1 MAHGATAL
9 EPTAAD
15 QRTPHARARTAAL
28 PRAETWTLVALCA
41 ATLAL
46 RVAYVFAYPFDSDEP
61 QHLHVAWAWTKGLLP
76 YRDVFDN
83 HTPLFH
89 ILSAPLVAL
98 IGETPR
104 ILVLMRLAMIPL
116 SAATLWGSFLLG
128 RRLFGTRAG
137 LWSAVLCGLSPT
149 FFFKSLEYRADVLWA
164 ALWVLAIAVLLDE
177 RLGAR
182 RGFCGGLLLGACLA
196 VSLKTTMLLAALAI
210 ASAGVWVLSPRA
222 GGDARRR
229 AVAFAASV
237 MGGLVIPPLAIVLFF
252 TARGALRELIYCT
265 VEHNMLSD
273 VGRWGFSRRPLLL
286 LPILALLLAAARF
299 IIRRFPGGGRAA
311 FLLLLA
317 GSQYLLLSTLW
328 PVHTR
333 QDLLPFYP
341 LFTVLLAGI
350 LLARRQGAPG
360 GERRWTWAAPGA
372 ALVPLTLA
380 ALELAVLPALSPIAA
395 RGTVPQERL
404 LAEVLALTDPGDYVL
419 DMKGQAVF
427 RNRPFYHALETMTLE
442 RMARGIIE
450 DTIPERC
457 IATRTCVAPADIG
470 GFPPRARR
478 FLQENYVVVGVLRVA
493 GRILDRPPDDPAG
506 PIPFDVAIPARYAV
520 VSARGDVR
528 GTLDGRPYDG
538 PREMDPGRHVFVPA
552 SDANPLAVIWA
563 QAVERGFSPFGG
575 AGEAP

>member
-9 EPTAAD
+9 EPPVAA
-15 QRTPHARARTAAL
+15 QKTPHARARTATL
-28 PRAETWTLVALCA
+28 PRAERWALVALCA
-41 ATLAL
+41 AGLAL

-83 HTPLFH
+83 HAPLFH
-89 ILSAPLVAL
+89 ILSAPFVAL

-104 ILVLMRLAMIPL
+104 ILVLMRLTMVPL
-116 SAATLWGSFLLG
+116 FAAALWGSFLLG

-137 LWSAVLCGLSPT
+137 LWSAVICGLSPT

-164 ALWVLAIAVLLDE
+164 ALWLLAIAVLLDE
-177 RLGAR
+177 RLDAR
-182 RGFCGGLLLGACLA
+182 RGFYGGLLLGACLA
-196 VSLKTTMLLAALAI
+196 VSLKTSMLLAALAI
-210 ASAGVWVLSPRA
+210 ASAVVLVLSPRA
-222 GGDARRR
+222 G
-229 AVAFAASV
+229 AFAASV
-237 MGGLVIPPLAIVLFF
+237 LGGLVVLPLAIVLFF
-252 TARGALRELIYCT
+252 TARGALRDLIYCT
-265 VEHNMLSD
+265 VEHNLLPD
-273 VGRWGFSRRPLLL
+273 VGRWGYSRRTYLL
-286 LPILALLLAAARF
+286 LPILPLLLVAARF
-299 IIRRFPGGGRAA
+299 IIRRFPGGAPAA

-317 GSQYLLLSTLW
+317 GSHYLLLSTLW
-328 PVHTR
+328 QVHPP

-341 LFTVLLAGI
+341 LFTILLAGI
-350 LLARRQGAPG
+350 LLARRRGAPG
-360 GERRWTWAAPGA
+360 GERRWTWTAPAA
-372 ALVPLTLA
+372 ALVPLILA
-380 ALELAVLPALSPIAA
+380 VLELAVLPALSPLAGRRTA
-395 RGTVPQERL
+395 PQEKL
-404 LAEVLALTDPGDYVL
+404 LGEVLALTDPDDYVL

-478 FLQENYVVVGVLRVA
+478 FLQDNYVVVGVLRVA
-493 GRILDRPPDDPAG
+493 GRILDRTPDDPAG
-506 PIPFDVAIPARYAV
+506 PIPFDLAIPARYAI
-520 VSARGDVR
+520 VSARGEVR
-528 GTLDGRPYDG
+528 GTLDGRAYDG
-538 PREMDPGRHVFVPA
+538 PRDLAPGRHDFVPT

>member
-9 EPTAAD
+9 EPPVAA
-15 QRTPHARARTAAL
+15 QKTPHARARTAGL
-28 PRAETWTLVALCA
+28 PRPEIWTLVALFTA
-41 ATLAL
+41 ALAL

-83 HTPLFH
+83 HAPLFH
-89 ILSAPLVAL
+89 ILSAPFVAI

-116 SAATLWGSFLLG
+116 SAATLWASFLLG
-128 RRLFGTRAG
+128 RRLFGTRSG
-137 LWSAVLCGLSPT
+137 LWSAVICGLSPT
-149 FFFKSLEYRADVLWA
+149 FFFKSLEYRADVLWG
-164 ALWVLAIAVLLDE
+164 ALWILAIAVLLDE
-177 RLGAR
+177 RLDAR
-182 RGFCGGLLLGACLA
+182 RGFYGGLLLGACLA

-210 ASAGVWVLSPRA
+210 ASAGILLLSPRP

-229 AVAFAASV
+229 AGVFAASV
-237 MGGLVIPPLAIVLFF
+237 LGGLVVLPLAIVLFF
-252 TARGALRELIYCT
+252 MARGALRDLIYCT
-265 VEHNMLSD
+265 VEHNLLPD
-273 VGRWGFSRRPLLL
+273 VGRWGYSKRTYLL

-299 IIRRFPGGGRAA
+299 IIRRFSGGGRAA

-360 GERRWTWAAPGA
+360 GERRWSWAAPGA
-372 ALVPLTLA
+372 ALVPLILA
-380 ALELAVLPALSPIAA
+380 VLELAVLPALSPIAG
-395 RGTVPQERL
+395 RGTASQERL
-404 LAEVLALTDPGDYVL
+404 LAEVLALTDPDDYVL

-442 RMARGIIE
+442 RMARGMIE

-457 IATRTCVAPADIG
+457 IATRTCVASADIG

-478 FLQENYVVVGVLRVA
+478 FLQDHYVVVGVLRVA
-493 GRILDRPPDDPAG
+493 GGILHPTPDDPAG
-506 PIPFDVAIPARYAV
+506 PIPFDVTIPARYAV

-538 PREMDPGRHVFVPA
+538 PRDLDPGRHVFVSA
-552 SDANPLAVIWA
+552 SGANRLAVIWA
-563 QAVERGFSPFGG
+563 QAAERGFSPFGG